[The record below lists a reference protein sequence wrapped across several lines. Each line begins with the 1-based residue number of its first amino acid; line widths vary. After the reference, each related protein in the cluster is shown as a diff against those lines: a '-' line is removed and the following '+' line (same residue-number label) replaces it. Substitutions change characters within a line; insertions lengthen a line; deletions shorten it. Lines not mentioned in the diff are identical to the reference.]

1 MKEELKNKKDE
12 QIVELFRQGKTYRQI
27 GDDLGFPIS
36 IISSKIQK
44 LKKVGIINDDIISQ
58 RKSNIAYLKKEK
70 ESKIDNQIIDLL
82 SQNKTNVEIAHA
94 LQFTTSYISLKI
106 KILQETGKLSEDIIE
121 QNPHLAYLKNK
132 KETINDEPV
141 IELFKQGKTH
151 KEISEAL
158 GCTSSAISQCI
169 KKLKDKGVITNYII
183 TKRNSNLAFIYK
195 KLIELFEQGKTYK
208 QIGDELGFNTIGIS
222 QIVQELKIDGIIN
235 TDMINKRIFNITYS
249 QKEKTTKINN
259 QIIDLLKQGKTIT
272 EIADV
277 LDLTVASI
285 YQKIRSLE
293 ETGELNQEIISQNPN
308 LAYLNNK
315 KVIIN
320 DEQFIELFRQGKTHK
335 EISNTIGHS
344 KTTILQIIQEFK
356 DDGIITN
363 DIIDERKSN
372 LATIYKQL
380 IELFEQGKTY
390 EEISATIGYSKTTIS
405 KIIQILKDDGVI
417 TNDIIIK
424 RKSNLNAIYSQLLEL
439 FEQGKTYKQIG
450 NELGCDATVI
460 SQNIKELKNDGII
473 NDDIINKR
481 KSNIAYLRKEK
492 AFKIDNQIINLL
504 KQGKTI
510 REISEA
516 LNFTVAYMHYKIN
529 ILQETGKLS
538 QDIIEQNPTLAYL
551 KKKKAT
557 INDNEI
563 IELFKQGKTHKEISK
578 ALACTL
584 SVVSQSIQKL
594 KDNGF
599 ITDDIINERKSNL
612 ATIYSELIELFK
624 QGKTYKQIGDEL
636 GLDKTTISQNIQ
648 ELKIYGVINNDIINK
663 RNFNIT
669 YLKEEKSL
677 NINNQIIKLLKQGK
691 TIREISEALNFTV
704 AYMHYK
710 INILQETGKLSED
723 IIEQNTTLAYP
734 NRKKVTINDD
744 EIIELFKQ
752 GKTQNEISNCLGCNS
767 STISLHIQ
775 KLKKAGII
783 NNDIISER
791 ISNIASAN
799 RQLIELFEQGK
810 TYNEISEAL
819 GYPPTIISQKI
830 KNLKKVK
837 VINND
842 TISKR
847 KFNMAYLRKEK
858 IPKIDNQIIKL
869 LKQGKTITEISKTL
883 GLTIALIFKRIKIL
897 QKIGILTQDIIEQ
910 NPDLAYLKKNKV
922 TINDDSISEQK
933 NKTYLRKKTL
943 SKIDNQI
950 IELLKQGK
958 TIAEIADELFY
969 SKSTI
974 SKKIKH
980 LKASGILDSKEGN
993 SNNQTDKTSL
1003 SKYIKKANL
1012 ISSLNSNYEHS
1023 FFSEAFKQAKS
1034 INDLGK
1040 LTQED
1045 VDILAK
1051 ALLIEPPTL
1060 ENVINISR
1068 LYIEIKQY
1076 QKCIMFLE
1084 QSREF
1089 FNEEQKSKINE
1100 ILSQIKTIIKKNQKK
1115 QKESFDLS
1123 K

>member
-1 MKEELKNKKDE
+1 MKFIMKKELINEKDE

-44 LKKVGIINDDIISQ
+44 SKKVGIINDDIISQ
-58 RKSNIAYLKKEK
+58 RKSNIAYLKQKKSSETN
-70 ESKIDNQIIDLL
+70 EQIIKLL
-82 SQNKTNVEIAHA
+82 EQGKTISEIAHVCK
-94 LQFTTSYISLKI
+94 LPKTYIYQKI
-106 KILQETGKLSEDIIE
+106 KILQETGKLSQDIIE
-121 QNPHLAYLKNK
+121 QNPNLAYLKKK
-132 KETINDEPV
+132 KETINDESV

-151 KEISEAL
+151 KEISKAL
-158 GCTSSAISQCI
+158 GCDLSTTSQYIQI
-169 KKLKDKGVITNYII
+169 LKDNGVITDDII
-183 TKRNSNLAFIYK
+183 NERKYNLAIIYK
-195 KLIELFEQGKTYK
+195 QLIELFRQGKTYR
-208 QIGDELGFNTIGIS
+208 QIGDELGFNRTVISSKIQKLKEAGIIDDDIIS
-222 QIVQELKIDGIIN
+222 QRNSNIAYLK
-235 TDMINKRIFNITYS
+235 
-249 QKEKTTKINN
+249 QKKLSETNE
-259 QIIDLLKQGKTIT
+259 QIIKLLEQGKTIP
-272 EIADV
+272 EIV
-277 LDLTVASI
+277 RTLKLTSSTI
-285 YQKIRSLE
+285 QRKIRVLQ
-293 ETGELNQEIISQNPN
+293 ETGKLNQEIINKNPN
-308 LAYLNNK
+308 LSYLKNK
-315 KVIIN
+315 KVTINN
-320 DEQFIELFRQGKTHK
+320 DELIELFRQGKTHK
-335 EISNTIGHS
+335 EISKALGYTLPAIS
-344 KTTILQIIQEFK
+344 QYVQILK
-356 DDGIITN
+356 DNGVITN
-363 DIIDERKSN
+363 DIINERKSN
-372 LATIYKQL
+372 LAIIYSQL
-380 IELFEQGKTY
+380 IELFKQGKTY

-648 ELKIYGVINNDIINK
+648 ELKIYGVITNDIINK

-710 INILQETGKLSED
+710 INILQETGKLSQD
-723 IIEQNTTLAYP
+723 IIEQNPTLAYP

-775 KLKKAGII
+775 K
-783 NNDIISER
+783 
-791 ISNIASAN
+791 
-799 RQLIELFEQGK
+799 
-810 TYNEISEAL
+810 
-819 GYPPTIISQKI
+819 
-830 KNLKKVK
+830 
-837 VINND
+837 
-842 TISKR
+842 
-847 KFNMAYLRKEK
+847 
-858 IPKIDNQIIKL
+858 
-869 LKQGKTITEISKTL
+869 
-883 GLTIALIFKRIKIL
+883 
-897 QKIGILTQDIIEQ
+897 
-910 NPDLAYLKKNKV
+910 
-922 TINDDSISEQK
+922 
-933 NKTYLRKKTL
+933 
-943 SKIDNQI
+943 
-950 IELLKQGK
+950 
-958 TIAEIADELFY
+958 
-969 SKSTI
+969 
-974 SKKIKH
+974 
-980 LKASGILDSKEGN
+980 
-993 SNNQTDKTSL
+993 
-1003 SKYIKKANL
+1003 
-1012 ISSLNSNYEHS
+1012 
-1023 FFSEAFKQAKS
+1023 
-1034 INDLGK
+1034 
-1040 LTQED
+1040 
-1045 VDILAK
+1045 
-1051 ALLIEPPTL
+1051 
-1060 ENVINISR
+1060 
-1068 LYIEIKQY
+1068 
-1076 QKCIMFLE
+1076 
-1084 QSREF
+1084 
-1089 FNEEQKSKINE
+1089 
-1100 ILSQIKTIIKKNQKK
+1100 
-1115 QKESFDLS
+1115 
-1123 K
+1123 

>member
-1 MKEELKNKKDE
+1 
-12 QIVELFRQGKTYRQI
+12 
-27 GDDLGFPIS
+27 
-36 IISSKIQK
+36 
-44 LKKVGIINDDIISQ
+44 
-58 RKSNIAYLKKEK
+58 
-70 ESKIDNQIIDLL
+70 
-82 SQNKTNVEIAHA
+82 
-94 LQFTTSYISLKI
+94 
-106 KILQETGKLSEDIIE
+106 
-121 QNPHLAYLKNK
+121 
-132 KETINDEPV
+132 
-141 IELFKQGKTH
+141 
-151 KEISEAL
+151 
-158 GCTSSAISQCI
+158 
-169 KKLKDKGVITNYII
+169 
-183 TKRNSNLAFIYK
+183 
-195 KLIELFEQGKTYK
+195 
-208 QIGDELGFNTIGIS
+208 
-222 QIVQELKIDGIIN
+222 
-235 TDMINKRIFNITYS
+235 MINKRIFNITYS

-372 LATIYKQL
+372 LAIIYKQL

-424 RKSNLNAIYSQLLEL
+424 RKSNLNAFYSQVLEL

-450 NELGCDATVI
+450 NELGRDATVI

-473 NDDIINKR
+473 NNDIINKR
-481 KSNIAYLRKEK
+481 KSNMTYLRKEK
-492 AFKIDNQIINLL
+492 ASKIDNKIIELL

-516 LNFTVAYMHYKIN
+516 LNFTVTCTHKKIK

-538 QDIIEQNPTLAYL
+538 EDIIEQNPTLAYL

-563 IELFKQGKTHKEISK
+563 IELFKQGKTHKEISE

-612 ATIYSELIELFK
+612 AIIYSELIELFK

-648 ELKIYGVINNDIINK
+648 ELKIYGVITNDIINK

-677 NINNQIIKLLKQGK
+677 NIDNQIIKLLKQGK
-691 TIREISEALNFTV
+691 TKIEIAETLGFTTI
-704 AYMHYK
+704 YISQK
-710 INILQETGKLSED
+710 IKVLQETGKLSED
-723 IIEQNTTLAYP
+723 IIEQNSTLAYL
-734 NRKKVTINDD
+734 NNKKVIINDN

-752 GKTQNEISNCLGCNS
+752 GKTQNEISNYFGCNS
-767 STISLHIQ
+767 STISQHIK

-783 NNDIISER
+783 NDDIISER

-830 KNLKKVK
+830 KNLKKAK

-847 KFNMAYLRKEK
+847 KFNMTYLRKEK

-883 GLTIALIFKRIKIL
+883 GLTIALIFKRIRIL

-933 NKTYLRKKTL
+933 YNKTP
-943 SKIDNQI
+943 
-950 IELLKQGK
+950 
-958 TIAEIADELFY
+958 F
-969 SKSTI
+969 
-974 SKKIKH
+974 
-980 LKASGILDSKEGN
+980 
-993 SNNQTDKTSL
+993 SN
-1003 SKYIKKANL
+1003 YIKKANL
-1012 ISSLNSNYEHS
+1012 ISSLNSNYEHG
-1023 FFSEAFKQAKS
+1023 FFSKAFKQART

-1040 LTQED
+1040 LTLED

-1051 ALLIEPPTL
+1051 ALLVKPPTL

>member
-1 MKEELKNKKDE
+1 M
-12 QIVELFRQGKTYRQI
+12 
-27 GDDLGFPIS
+27 
-36 IISSKIQK
+36 
-44 LKKVGIINDDIISQ
+44 
-58 RKSNIAYLKKEK
+58 
-70 ESKIDNQIIDLL
+70 
-82 SQNKTNVEIAHA
+82 
-94 LQFTTSYISLKI
+94 
-106 KILQETGKLSEDIIE
+106 
-121 QNPHLAYLKNK
+121 
-132 KETINDEPV
+132 
-141 IELFKQGKTH
+141 
-151 KEISEAL
+151 
-158 GCTSSAISQCI
+158 
-169 KKLKDKGVITNYII
+169 
-183 TKRNSNLAFIYK
+183 
-195 KLIELFEQGKTYK
+195 
-208 QIGDELGFNTIGIS
+208 
-222 QIVQELKIDGIIN
+222 
-235 TDMINKRIFNITYS
+235 
-249 QKEKTTKINN
+249 
-259 QIIDLLKQGKTIT
+259 
-272 EIADV
+272 
-277 LDLTVASI
+277 
-285 YQKIRSLE
+285 
-293 ETGELNQEIISQNPN
+293 
-308 LAYLNNK
+308 
-315 KVIIN
+315 IIN

-405 KIIQILKDDGVI
+405 KTIQILKDDGVI

-424 RKSNLNAIYSQLLEL
+424 RKSNLNAFYSQLLEL

-450 NELGCDATVI
+450 NELGCDATII

-473 NDDIINKR
+473 NNDIINKR
-481 KSNIAYLRKEK
+481 KSNMTYLRKEK
-492 AFKIDNQIINLL
+492 ASKIDNKIIELL

-516 LNFTVAYMHYKIN
+516 LNFTVTCTHKKIK

-538 QDIIEQNPTLAYL
+538 EDIIEQNPTLAYL
-551 KKKKAT
+551 KKKKTT

-563 IELFKQGKTHKEISK
+563 IELFKHGKTHKEISE
-578 ALACTL
+578 ALDCTL

-612 ATIYSELIELFK
+612 ATIYSELIDLFK

-669 YLKEEKSL
+669 YLKEEKLL
-677 NINNQIIKLLKQGK
+677 NIDNQIIKLLKQGK
-691 TIREISEALNFTV
+691 TKIEIAETLGFTTI
-704 AYMHYK
+704 YISQK
-710 INILQETGKLSED
+710 IKVLQETGKLSED
-723 IIEQNTTLAYP
+723 IIKQNPTLAYL
-734 NRKKVTINDD
+734 NNKKVIINDN

-752 GKTQNEISNCLGCNS
+752 GKTQNEISNYFGCNS

-775 KLKKAGII
+775 KLKKAGMI
-783 NNDIISER
+783 NDDIISER

-799 RQLIELFEQGK
+799 RKLIELFEQGK
-810 TYNEISEAL
+810 TNNEISEAL
-819 GYPPTIISQKI
+819 GYSPTIISQKI
-830 KNLKKVK
+830 KNLKKAK
-837 VINND
+837 AINND

-847 KFNMAYLRKEK
+847 KFNMTYLRKEK

-869 LKQGKTITEISKTL
+869 LKQGKTITEIAKTL
-883 GLTIALIFKRIKIL
+883 GLTIALIFKRIRIL

-933 NKTYLRKKTL
+933 YNKTP
-943 SKIDNQI
+943 
-950 IELLKQGK
+950 
-958 TIAEIADELFY
+958 F
-969 SKSTI
+969 
-974 SKKIKH
+974 
-980 LKASGILDSKEGN
+980 
-993 SNNQTDKTSL
+993 SN
-1003 SKYIKKANL
+1003 YIKKANL

-1051 ALLIEPPTL
+1051 ALLIELPTL

-1068 LYIEIKQY
+1068 LYVNIKQY

-1100 ILSQIKTIIKKNQKK
+1100 LLSEIKTIIKSNQKK

>member
-1 MKEELKNKKDE
+1 MKFIMKKELINEKDE

-27 GDDLGFPIS
+27 GNDLGFPIS

-460 SQNIKELKNDGII
+460 SQNIKELKNDDII

-538 QDIIEQNPTLAYL
+538 QDIIEQNP
-551 KKKKAT
+551 
-557 INDNEI
+557 
-563 IELFKQGKTHKEISK
+563 
-578 ALACTL
+578 
-584 SVVSQSIQKL
+584 
-594 KDNGF
+594 
-599 ITDDIINERKSNL
+599 
-612 ATIYSELIELFK
+612 
-624 QGKTYKQIGDEL
+624 
-636 GLDKTTISQNIQ
+636 
-648 ELKIYGVINNDIINK
+648 
-663 RNFNIT
+663 
-669 YLKEEKSL
+669 
-677 NINNQIIKLLKQGK
+677 
-691 TIREISEALNFTV
+691 
-704 AYMHYK
+704 
-710 INILQETGKLSED
+710 
-723 IIEQNTTLAYP
+723 TLAYP

-830 KNLKKVK
+830 KNLKKAK

-847 KFNMAYLRKEK
+847 KFNMTYLRKEK
-858 IPKIDNQIIKL
+858 IPKIDNQIIEL

-883 GLTIALIFKRIKIL
+883 GLTIALIFKRIRIL
-897 QKIGILTQDIIEQ
+897 QKIGILTQDIIKQ

-958 TIAEIADELFY
+958 TIAEIANELFY

-980 LKASGILDSKEGN
+980 LKASGILDSKEGH
-993 SNNQTDKTSL
+993 SNNQTDKTPFSN
-1003 SKYIKKANL
+1003 YIKKANL
-1012 ISSLNSNYEHS
+1012 ISSLDSNYEHS
-1023 FFSEAFKQAKS
+1023 FFSEAFKQARA

-1040 LTQED
+1040 LTLED

-1051 ALLIEPPTL
+1051 ALLVEPSTL

-1100 ILSQIKTIIKKNQKK
+1100 LLSEIKTIIKSNQKK

>member
-1 MKEELKNKKDE
+1 
-12 QIVELFRQGKTYRQI
+12 
-27 GDDLGFPIS
+27 
-36 IISSKIQK
+36 
-44 LKKVGIINDDIISQ
+44 
-58 RKSNIAYLKKEK
+58 
-70 ESKIDNQIIDLL
+70 
-82 SQNKTNVEIAHA
+82 
-94 LQFTTSYISLKI
+94 
-106 KILQETGKLSEDIIE
+106 
-121 QNPHLAYLKNK
+121 
-132 KETINDEPV
+132 
-141 IELFKQGKTH
+141 
-151 KEISEAL
+151 
-158 GCTSSAISQCI
+158 
-169 KKLKDKGVITNYII
+169 
-183 TKRNSNLAFIYK
+183 
-195 KLIELFEQGKTYK
+195 
-208 QIGDELGFNTIGIS
+208 
-222 QIVQELKIDGIIN
+222 
-235 TDMINKRIFNITYS
+235 MINKRIFNITYS

-259 QIIDLLKQGKTIT
+259 KIIDLLSQGKS
-272 EIADV
+272 IAE
-277 LDLTVASI
+277 VADILGLAMASL
-285 YQKIRSLE
+285 YRKIRSLE
-293 ETGELNQEIISQNPN
+293 ETGKLNQEIISQNPY

-344 KTTILQIIQEFK
+344 QTTILQIIQEFK

-405 KIIQILKDDGVI
+405 KTIQILKDDGVI

-424 RKSNLNAIYSQLLEL
+424 RKSNLNAFYSQLLEL

-450 NELGCDATVI
+450 NELGCDATII

-473 NDDIINKR
+473 NNDIINKR
-481 KSNIAYLRKEK
+481 KSNMTYLRKEK
-492 AFKIDNQIINLL
+492 ASKIDNKIIELL

-516 LNFTVAYMHYKIN
+516 LNFTVTCTHKKIK

-538 QDIIEQNPTLAYL
+538 EDIIEQNPTLAYL
-551 KKKKAT
+551 KKKKTT

-563 IELFKQGKTHKEISK
+563 IELFKHGKTHKEISE
-578 ALACTL
+578 ALDCTL

-612 ATIYSELIELFK
+612 ATIYSELIDLFK

-669 YLKEEKSL
+669 YLKEEKLL
-677 NINNQIIKLLKQGK
+677 NIDNQIIKLLKQGK
-691 TIREISEALNFTV
+691 TKIEIAETLGFTTI
-704 AYMHYK
+704 YISQK
-710 INILQETGKLSED
+710 IKVLQETGKLSED
-723 IIEQNTTLAYP
+723 IIKQNPTLAYL
-734 NRKKVTINDD
+734 NNKKVIINDN

-752 GKTQNEISNCLGCNS
+752 GKTQNEISNYFGCNS

-830 KNLKKVK
+830 KNLKKAK

-847 KFNMAYLRKEK
+847 KFNMTYLRKEK
-858 IPKIDNQIIKL
+858 IPKIDNQIIEL
-869 LKQGKTITEISKTL
+869 LKQGKTITELSKTL
-883 GLTIALIFKRIKIL
+883 GLTIALIFKRIRIL

-980 LKASGILDSKEGN
+980 LKASGILDSKEGH

-1003 SKYIKKANL
+1003 SKYIKEAKL
-1012 ISSLNSNYEHS
+1012 ICSLNSNYEHG
-1023 FFSEAFKQAKS
+1023 FFSKAFKQAKA

-1040 LTQED
+1040 LTLED

-1051 ALLIEPPTL
+1051 ALLVEPPTL

>member
-1 MKEELKNKKDE
+1 
-12 QIVELFRQGKTYRQI
+12 
-27 GDDLGFPIS
+27 
-36 IISSKIQK
+36 
-44 LKKVGIINDDIISQ
+44 
-58 RKSNIAYLKKEK
+58 
-70 ESKIDNQIIDLL
+70 
-82 SQNKTNVEIAHA
+82 
-94 LQFTTSYISLKI
+94 
-106 KILQETGKLSEDIIE
+106 
-121 QNPHLAYLKNK
+121 
-132 KETINDEPV
+132 
-141 IELFKQGKTH
+141 
-151 KEISEAL
+151 
-158 GCTSSAISQCI
+158 
-169 KKLKDKGVITNYII
+169 
-183 TKRNSNLAFIYK
+183 
-195 KLIELFEQGKTYK
+195 
-208 QIGDELGFNTIGIS
+208 
-222 QIVQELKIDGIIN
+222 
-235 TDMINKRIFNITYS
+235 MINKRIFNITYS
-249 QKEKTTKINN
+249 QKEKATKINK
-259 QIIDLLKQGKTIT
+259 QIIDLLSQGKS
-272 EIADV
+272 IAEV
-277 LDLTVASI
+277 AGILNLAMASI

-390 EEISATIGYSKTTIS
+390 EEISAIIGHSKTTIS
-405 KIIQILKDDGVI
+405 KTIQILKDDGVI

-424 RKSNLNAIYSQLLEL
+424 RKSNLNAFYSQLLEL

-450 NELGCDATVI
+450 NELGCDATII

-473 NDDIINKR
+473 NNDIINKR
-481 KSNIAYLRKEK
+481 KSNMTYLRKEK
-492 AFKIDNQIINLL
+492 ASKIDNKIIELL

-516 LNFTVAYMHYKIN
+516 LNFTVTYTHKKIK

-538 QDIIEQNPTLAYL
+538 EDIIEQNPTLAYL
-551 KKKKAT
+551 KKKKTT

-563 IELFKQGKTHKEISK
+563 IELFKHGKTHKEISE
-578 ALACTL
+578 ALDCTL

-612 ATIYSELIELFK
+612 ATIYSELIDLFK

-669 YLKEEKSL
+669 YLKEEKLL
-677 NINNQIIKLLKQGK
+677 NIDNQIIKLLKQGK
-691 TIREISEALNFTV
+691 TKIEIAETLGFTTI
-704 AYMHYK
+704 YISQK
-710 INILQETGKLSED
+710 IKVLQETGKLSED
-723 IIEQNTTLAYP
+723 IIKQNPTLAYL
-734 NRKKVTINDD
+734 NNKKVIINDN

-847 KFNMAYLRKEK
+847 KFNMAYLKKEK

-883 GLTIALIFKRIKIL
+883 GLTIALIFKRIRIL

-1040 LTQED
+1040 LTLED

-1068 LYIEIKQY
+1068 LYINVKQY
-1076 QKCIMFLE
+1076 QKCIMFLK

-1100 ILSQIKTIIKKNQKK
+1100 LLSEIKTIIKSNQKK

>member
-1 MKEELKNKKDE
+1 
-12 QIVELFRQGKTYRQI
+12 
-27 GDDLGFPIS
+27 
-36 IISSKIQK
+36 
-44 LKKVGIINDDIISQ
+44 
-58 RKSNIAYLKKEK
+58 
-70 ESKIDNQIIDLL
+70 
-82 SQNKTNVEIAHA
+82 
-94 LQFTTSYISLKI
+94 
-106 KILQETGKLSEDIIE
+106 
-121 QNPHLAYLKNK
+121 
-132 KETINDEPV
+132 
-141 IELFKQGKTH
+141 
-151 KEISEAL
+151 
-158 GCTSSAISQCI
+158 
-169 KKLKDKGVITNYII
+169 
-183 TKRNSNLAFIYK
+183 
-195 KLIELFEQGKTYK
+195 
-208 QIGDELGFNTIGIS
+208 
-222 QIVQELKIDGIIN
+222 
-235 TDMINKRIFNITYS
+235 MINKRIFNITYS

-669 YLKEEKSL
+669 YLKEKKSL

-710 INILQETGKLSED
+710 INILQETGKLSEN

-883 GLTIALIFKRIKIL
+883 GLTIALIFKRIRIL

-1012 ISSLNSNYEHS
+1012 ISSLNSNYEHG
-1023 FFSEAFKQAKS
+1023 FFSKAFKQAKA

-1040 LTQED
+1040 LTLED

-1051 ALLIEPPTL
+1051 ALLVEPPTL

>member
-1 MKEELKNKKDE
+1 M
-12 QIVELFRQGKTYRQI
+12 
-27 GDDLGFPIS
+27 
-36 IISSKIQK
+36 
-44 LKKVGIINDDIISQ
+44 
-58 RKSNIAYLKKEK
+58 
-70 ESKIDNQIIDLL
+70 L

-208 QIGDELGFNTIGIS
+208 QIGDELGFNTIAVS

-320 DEQFIELFRQGKTHK
+320 D
-335 EISNTIGHS
+335 N
-344 KTTILQIIQEFK
+344 
-356 DDGIITN
+356 
-363 DIIDERKSN
+363 
-372 LATIYKQL
+372 
-380 IELFEQGKTY
+380 
-390 EEISATIGYSKTTIS
+390 
-405 KIIQILKDDGVI
+405 
-417 TNDIIIK
+417 
-424 RKSNLNAIYSQLLEL
+424 
-439 FEQGKTYKQIG
+439 
-450 NELGCDATVI
+450 
-460 SQNIKELKNDGII
+460 
-473 NDDIINKR
+473 
-481 KSNIAYLRKEK
+481 
-492 AFKIDNQIINLL
+492 
-504 KQGKTI
+504 
-510 REISEA
+510 
-516 LNFTVAYMHYKIN
+516 
-529 ILQETGKLS
+529 
-538 QDIIEQNPTLAYL
+538 
-551 KKKKAT
+551 
-557 INDNEI
+557 
-563 IELFKQGKTHKEISK
+563 
-578 ALACTL
+578 
-584 SVVSQSIQKL
+584 
-594 KDNGF
+594 
-599 ITDDIINERKSNL
+599 
-612 ATIYSELIELFK
+612 
-624 QGKTYKQIGDEL
+624 
-636 GLDKTTISQNIQ
+636 
-648 ELKIYGVINNDIINK
+648 
-663 RNFNIT
+663 
-669 YLKEEKSL
+669 
-677 NINNQIIKLLKQGK
+677 
-691 TIREISEALNFTV
+691 
-704 AYMHYK
+704 
-710 INILQETGKLSED
+710 
-723 IIEQNTTLAYP
+723 
-734 NRKKVTINDD
+734 

-830 KNLKKVK
+830 KNLKKAK

-847 KFNMAYLRKEK
+847 KFNMTYLRKEK
-858 IPKIDNQIIKL
+858 IPKIDNQIIEL

-883 GLTIALIFKRIKIL
+883 GLTIALIFKRIRIL
-897 QKIGILTQDIIEQ
+897 QKIGILTQDIIKQ

-958 TIAEIADELFY
+958 TIAEIANELFY

-980 LKASGILDSKEGN
+980 LKASGILDSKEGH
-993 SNNQTDKTSL
+993 SNNQTDKTPFSN
-1003 SKYIKKANL
+1003 YIKKANL
-1012 ISSLNSNYEHS
+1012 ISSLDSNYEHS
-1023 FFSEAFKQAKS
+1023 FFSEAFKQARA

-1040 LTQED
+1040 LTLED
-1045 VDILAK
+1045 VDILSK
-1051 ALLIEPPTL
+1051 ALLVEPSTL

-1100 ILSQIKTIIKKNQKK
+1100 LLSEIKTIIKSNQKK

>member
-1 MKEELKNKKDE
+1 M
-12 QIVELFRQGKTYRQI
+12 
-27 GDDLGFPIS
+27 
-36 IISSKIQK
+36 
-44 LKKVGIINDDIISQ
+44 
-58 RKSNIAYLKKEK
+58 
-70 ESKIDNQIIDLL
+70 
-82 SQNKTNVEIAHA
+82 
-94 LQFTTSYISLKI
+94 
-106 KILQETGKLSEDIIE
+106 
-121 QNPHLAYLKNK
+121 
-132 KETINDEPV
+132 
-141 IELFKQGKTH
+141 
-151 KEISEAL
+151 
-158 GCTSSAISQCI
+158 
-169 KKLKDKGVITNYII
+169 
-183 TKRNSNLAFIYK
+183 
-195 KLIELFEQGKTYK
+195 
-208 QIGDELGFNTIGIS
+208 
-222 QIVQELKIDGIIN
+222 
-235 TDMINKRIFNITYS
+235 
-249 QKEKTTKINN
+249 
-259 QIIDLLKQGKTIT
+259 
-272 EIADV
+272 
-277 LDLTVASI
+277 
-285 YQKIRSLE
+285 
-293 ETGELNQEIISQNPN
+293 
-308 LAYLNNK
+308 
-315 KVIIN
+315 
-320 DEQFIELFRQGKTHK
+320 
-335 EISNTIGHS
+335 
-344 KTTILQIIQEFK
+344 
-356 DDGIITN
+356 
-363 DIIDERKSN
+363 
-372 LATIYKQL
+372 
-380 IELFEQGKTY
+380 
-390 EEISATIGYSKTTIS
+390 
-405 KIIQILKDDGVI
+405 
-417 TNDIIIK
+417 
-424 RKSNLNAIYSQLLEL
+424 
-439 FEQGKTYKQIG
+439 
-450 NELGCDATVI
+450 
-460 SQNIKELKNDGII
+460 
-473 NDDIINKR
+473 
-481 KSNIAYLRKEK
+481 
-492 AFKIDNQIINLL
+492 
-504 KQGKTI
+504 
-510 REISEA
+510 
-516 LNFTVAYMHYKIN
+516 
-529 ILQETGKLS
+529 
-538 QDIIEQNPTLAYL
+538 AYL

-648 ELKIYGVINNDIINK
+648 ELKIYGVITNDIINK

-710 INILQETGKLSED
+710 INILQETGKLSQD
-723 IIEQNTTLAYP
+723 IIEQNPTLAYP

-830 KNLKKVK
+830 KNLKKAK

-847 KFNMAYLRKEK
+847 KFNMTYLRKEK
-858 IPKIDNQIIKL
+858 IPKIDNQIIEL

-883 GLTIALIFKRIKIL
+883 GLTIALIFKRIRIL
-897 QKIGILTQDIIEQ
+897 QKIGILTQDIIKQ

-958 TIAEIADELFY
+958 TIAEIANELFY

-980 LKASGILDSKEGN
+980 LKASGILDSKEGH
-993 SNNQTDKTSL
+993 SNNQTDKTPFSN
-1003 SKYIKKANL
+1003 YIKKANL
-1012 ISSLNSNYEHS
+1012 ISSLDSNYEHS
-1023 FFSEAFKQAKS
+1023 FFSEAFKQARA

-1040 LTQED
+1040 LTLED

-1051 ALLIEPPTL
+1051 ALLVEPSTL

-1100 ILSQIKTIIKKNQKK
+1100 L
-1115 QKESFDLS
+1115 L
-1123 K
+1123 

>member
-12 QIVELFRQGKTYRQI
+12 QIVELFKQGKTYKQI
-27 GDDLGFPIS
+27 GDELGFPIS

-82 SQNKTNVEIAHA
+82 SQNKTNVEIAYA

-121 QNPHLAYLKNK
+121 QNPHLAYLKKK

-151 KEISEAL
+151 KEISETL

-169 KKLKDKGVITNYII
+169 QKLKDKGVITNYII
-183 TKRNSNLAFIYK
+183 IKRKSNLTFIYK

-208 QIGDELGFNTIGIS
+208 QIGDELGFNTIAVS
-222 QIVQELKIDGIIN
+222 QIIQELKIDGIIN

-259 QIIDLLKQGKTIT
+259 KIIDLLSQGKSIA
-272 EIADV
+272 EIADI
-277 LDLTVASI
+277 LGLAMASL
-285 YQKIRSLE
+285 YHKIRGLE
-293 ETGELNQEIISQNPN
+293 ETGKLNQEIISQNPN

-390 EEISATIGYSKTTIS
+390 
-405 KIIQILKDDGVI
+405 
-417 TNDIIIK
+417 
-424 RKSNLNAIYSQLLEL
+424 
-439 FEQGKTYKQIG
+439 KQNG
-450 NELGCDATVI
+450 NELGCDATII

-473 NDDIINKR
+473 NNDIINKR
-481 KSNIAYLRKEK
+481 KSNMTYLRKEK
-492 AFKIDNQIINLL
+492 ASKIDNKIIELL

-516 LNFTVAYMHYKIN
+516 LNFTVTYTHKKIK

-538 QDIIEQNPTLAYL
+538 EDIIEQNPTLAYL
-551 KKKKAT
+551 KKKKTT

-563 IELFKQGKTHKEISK
+563 IELFKHGKTHKEISE
-578 ALACTL
+578 ALDCTL

-612 ATIYSELIELFK
+612 ATIYSELIDLFK

-669 YLKEEKSL
+669 YLKEEKLL
-677 NINNQIIKLLKQGK
+677 NIDNQIIKLLKQGK
-691 TIREISEALNFTV
+691 TKIEIAETLGFTTI
-704 AYMHYK
+704 YISQK
-710 INILQETGKLSED
+710 IKVLQETGKLSED
-723 IIEQNTTLAYP
+723 IIKQNPTLAYL
-734 NRKKVTINDD
+734 NNKKVIINDN

-830 KNLKKVK
+830 KNLKKAK

-847 KFNMAYLRKEK
+847 KFNMTYLRKEK
-858 IPKIDNQIIKL
+858 IPKIDNQIIEL

-883 GLTIALIFKRIKIL
+883 GLTIALIFKRIRIL
-897 QKIGILTQDIIEQ
+897 QKIGILTQDIIKQ

-958 TIAEIADELFY
+958 TIAEIANELFY

-980 LKASGILDSKEGN
+980 LKASGILDSKEGH
-993 SNNQTDKTSL
+993 SNNQTDKTPFSN
-1003 SKYIKKANL
+1003 YIKKANL
-1012 ISSLNSNYEHS
+1012 ISSLDSNYEHS
-1023 FFSEAFKQAKS
+1023 FFSEAFKQARA

-1040 LTQED
+1040 LTLED

-1051 ALLIEPPTL
+1051 ALLVEPSTL

-1100 ILSQIKTIIKKNQKK
+1100 LLSEIKTIIKSNQKK

>member
-1 MKEELKNKKDE
+1 MKEELKNEKDD

-27 GDDLGFPIS
+27 GDELGFPIS
-36 IISSKIQK
+36 TISSKIQK
-44 LKKVGIINDDIISQ
+44 LKKAGIINNDIINQ

-82 SQNKTNVEIAHA
+82 SQNKTNVEIAYA

-121 QNPHLAYLKNK
+121 QNPHLAYLKKK
-132 KETINDEPV
+132 KETINDESV

-151 KEISEAL
+151 KEISEDL

-169 KKLKDKGVITNYII
+169 QKLKDKGVITNYII
-183 TKRNSNLAFIYK
+183 IKRKSNLTFIYK

-208 QIGDELGFNTIGIS
+208 QIGDELGFDTIGVSKNI
-222 QIVQELKIDGIIN
+222 QELKDDGIIN

-249 QKEKTTKINN
+249 QKEKATKINK
-259 QIIDLLKQGKTIT
+259 QIIDLLSQGKS
-272 EIADV
+272 IAEV
-277 LDLTVASI
+277 AGILNLAMASI

-390 EEISATIGYSKTTIS
+390 EEISAIIGHSKTTIS
-405 KIIQILKDDGVI
+405 KTIQILKDDGVI

-424 RKSNLNAIYSQLLEL
+424 RKSNLNAIYSQILEL

-450 NELGCDATVI
+450 NELGCDATII

-473 NDDIINKR
+473 NNDIINKR
-481 KSNIAYLRKEK
+481 KSNMTYLRKEK
-492 AFKIDNQIINLL
+492 ASKIDNKIIELL

-516 LNFTVAYMHYKIN
+516 LNFTVTCTHKKIK

-538 QDIIEQNPTLAYL
+538 EDIIEQNPTLAYL

-563 IELFKQGKTHKEISK
+563 IELFKHGKTHKEISE

-584 SVVSQSIQKL
+584 SEVSQSIQKL

-612 ATIYSELIELFK
+612 ATIYSELIDLFK

-669 YLKEEKSL
+669 YLKEEKLL
-677 NINNQIIKLLKQGK
+677 NIDNQIIKLLKQGK
-691 TIREISEALNFTV
+691 TKIEIAETLGFTTI
-704 AYMHYK
+704 YISQK
-710 INILQETGKLSED
+710 IKVLQETGKLSED
-723 IIEQNTTLAYP
+723 IIKQNPTLAYL
-734 NRKKVTINDD
+734 NNKKVIINDN

-752 GKTQNEISNCLGCNS
+752 GKTQNEISNYFGCNS

-783 NNDIISER
+783 NDDIISER

-847 KFNMAYLRKEK
+847 KFNMAYLKKEK

-883 GLTIALIFKRIKIL
+883 GLTIALIFKRIRIL

-1068 LYIEIKQY
+1068 LYVNIKQY

-1100 ILSQIKTIIKKNQKK
+1100 LLSEIKTIIKSNQKK

>member
-1 MKEELKNKKDE
+1 M
-12 QIVELFRQGKTYRQI
+12 
-27 GDDLGFPIS
+27 
-36 IISSKIQK
+36 
-44 LKKVGIINDDIISQ
+44 
-58 RKSNIAYLKKEK
+58 
-70 ESKIDNQIIDLL
+70 
-82 SQNKTNVEIAHA
+82 
-94 LQFTTSYISLKI
+94 
-106 KILQETGKLSEDIIE
+106 
-121 QNPHLAYLKNK
+121 
-132 KETINDEPV
+132 
-141 IELFKQGKTH
+141 
-151 KEISEAL
+151 
-158 GCTSSAISQCI
+158 
-169 KKLKDKGVITNYII
+169 
-183 TKRNSNLAFIYK
+183 
-195 KLIELFEQGKTYK
+195 
-208 QIGDELGFNTIGIS
+208 
-222 QIVQELKIDGIIN
+222 
-235 TDMINKRIFNITYS
+235 
-249 QKEKTTKINN
+249 
-259 QIIDLLKQGKTIT
+259 
-272 EIADV
+272 
-277 LDLTVASI
+277 
-285 YQKIRSLE
+285 
-293 ETGELNQEIISQNPN
+293 
-308 LAYLNNK
+308 
-315 KVIIN
+315 
-320 DEQFIELFRQGKTHK
+320 
-335 EISNTIGHS
+335 
-344 KTTILQIIQEFK
+344 
-356 DDGIITN
+356 
-363 DIIDERKSN
+363 
-372 LATIYKQL
+372 
-380 IELFEQGKTY
+380 
-390 EEISATIGYSKTTIS
+390 
-405 KIIQILKDDGVI
+405 
-417 TNDIIIK
+417 
-424 RKSNLNAIYSQLLEL
+424 
-439 FEQGKTYKQIG
+439 
-450 NELGCDATVI
+450 
-460 SQNIKELKNDGII
+460 
-473 NDDIINKR
+473 
-481 KSNIAYLRKEK
+481 
-492 AFKIDNQIINLL
+492 
-504 KQGKTI
+504 
-510 REISEA
+510 
-516 LNFTVAYMHYKIN
+516 NFTVAYMHYKIN

-563 IELFKQGKTHKEISK
+563 IELFKQGKTHKEISE
-578 ALACTL
+578 ALDCTL

-612 ATIYSELIELFK
+612 ATIYSELIDLFK

-669 YLKEEKSL
+669 YLKEEKLL
-677 NINNQIIKLLKQGK
+677 NIDNQIIKLLKQGK
-691 TIREISEALNFTV
+691 TKIEIAETLGFTTI
-704 AYMHYK
+704 YISQK
-710 INILQETGKLSED
+710 IKVLQETGKLSED
-723 IIEQNTTLAYP
+723 IIKQNPTLAYL
-734 NRKKVTINDD
+734 NNKKVIINDN

-830 KNLKKVK
+830 KNLKKAK

-847 KFNMAYLRKEK
+847 KFNMTYLRKEK
-858 IPKIDNQIIKL
+858 IPKIDNQIIEL

-883 GLTIALIFKRIKIL
+883 GLTIALIFKRIRIL
-897 QKIGILTQDIIEQ
+897 QKIGILTQDIIKQ

-958 TIAEIADELFY
+958 TIAEIANELFY

-980 LKASGILDSKEGN
+980 LKASGILDSKEGH
-993 SNNQTDKTSL
+993 SNNQTDKTPFSN
-1003 SKYIKKANL
+1003 YIKKANL
-1012 ISSLNSNYEHS
+1012 ISSLDSNYEHS
-1023 FFSEAFKQAKS
+1023 FFSEAFKQARA

-1040 LTQED
+1040 LTLED

-1051 ALLIEPPTL
+1051 ALLVEPSTL

-1100 ILSQIKTIIKKNQKK
+1100 LLSEIKTIIKSNQKK

>member
-1 MKEELKNKKDE
+1 MKFIMKKELINEKDE

-538 QDIIEQNPTLAYL
+538 
-551 KKKKAT
+551 
-557 INDNEI
+557 
-563 IELFKQGKTHKEISK
+563 
-578 ALACTL
+578 
-584 SVVSQSIQKL
+584 
-594 KDNGF
+594 
-599 ITDDIINERKSNL
+599 
-612 ATIYSELIELFK
+612 
-624 QGKTYKQIGDEL
+624 
-636 GLDKTTISQNIQ
+636 
-648 ELKIYGVINNDIINK
+648 
-663 RNFNIT
+663 
-669 YLKEEKSL
+669 
-677 NINNQIIKLLKQGK
+677 
-691 TIREISEALNFTV
+691 
-704 AYMHYK
+704 
-710 INILQETGKLSED
+710 ED

-883 GLTIALIFKRIKIL
+883 GLTIALIFKRIRIL

-1012 ISSLNSNYEHS
+1012 ISSLDSNYEHS
-1023 FFSEAFKQAKS
+1023 FFSEAFKQARA

-1040 LTQED
+1040 LTLED

-1051 ALLIEPPTL
+1051 ALLVEPPTL

>member
-1 MKEELKNKKDE
+1 
-12 QIVELFRQGKTYRQI
+12 
-27 GDDLGFPIS
+27 
-36 IISSKIQK
+36 
-44 LKKVGIINDDIISQ
+44 
-58 RKSNIAYLKKEK
+58 
-70 ESKIDNQIIDLL
+70 
-82 SQNKTNVEIAHA
+82 
-94 LQFTTSYISLKI
+94 
-106 KILQETGKLSEDIIE
+106 
-121 QNPHLAYLKNK
+121 
-132 KETINDEPV
+132 
-141 IELFKQGKTH
+141 
-151 KEISEAL
+151 
-158 GCTSSAISQCI
+158 
-169 KKLKDKGVITNYII
+169 
-183 TKRNSNLAFIYK
+183 
-195 KLIELFEQGKTYK
+195 
-208 QIGDELGFNTIGIS
+208 
-222 QIVQELKIDGIIN
+222 
-235 TDMINKRIFNITYS
+235 MINKRIFNITYS
-249 QKEKTTKINN
+249 QKEKATKINK
-259 QIIDLLKQGKTIT
+259 QIIDLLSQGKS
-272 EIADV
+272 IAEV
-277 LDLTVASI
+277 AGILNLAMASI

-405 KIIQILKDDGVI
+405 KTIQILKDDGVI

-424 RKSNLNAIYSQLLEL
+424 RKSNLNAFYSQLLEL

-492 AFKIDNQIINLL
+492 ASKIDNQIINLL

-710 INILQETGKLSED
+710 INILQETGKLSEN

-799 RQLIELFEQGK
+799 RQLIEFFEQGK

-883 GLTIALIFKRIKIL
+883 GLTIALIFKRIRIL

-1012 ISSLNSNYEHS
+1012 ISSLNSNYEHG
-1023 FFSEAFKQAKS
+1023 FFSKAFKQAKA

-1040 LTQED
+1040 LTLED

-1051 ALLIEPPTL
+1051 ALLVEPPTL